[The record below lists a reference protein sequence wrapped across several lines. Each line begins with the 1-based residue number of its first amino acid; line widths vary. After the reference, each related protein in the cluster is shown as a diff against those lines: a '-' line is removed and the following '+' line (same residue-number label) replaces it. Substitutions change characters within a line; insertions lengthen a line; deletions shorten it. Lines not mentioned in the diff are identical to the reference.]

1 MPQGGMEALQTKN
14 PLEINAFQYDIVCNG
29 VELSSGAI
37 RNHVPEIMYKAFEVA
52 GYGPEVVDRKFGG
65 MINAF
70 KLGAPPHGG
79 IAPGVDRM
87 VMLLADE
94 SNIREVIAF
103 PMNQKAQDLMM
114 NAPGDVTDKQLRE
127 LHILIDPKVIADQ
140 KKAEAASQQA

>member
-1 MPQGGMEALQTKN
+1 MEALLTKN
-14 PLEINAFQYDIVCNG
+14 PLEINAFQYDLVCNG

-37 RNHVPEIMYKAFEVA
+37 RNHIPDIMYKAFEIA
-52 GYGPEVVDRKFGG
+52 GYGPEVVDKKFGG
-65 MINAF
+65 MISAF

-114 NAPGDVTDKQLRE
+114 NAPGEVGIKQLRE
-127 LHILIDPKVIADQ
+127 LHIQIDPKVLAEQ
-140 KKAEAASQQA
+140 KKAEAAHKA